1 MKLLILIHSLSSGGA
16 ERVTAN
22 LANYWAIKGWTITV
36 VSMTSVESD
45 FYELDPRVRRI
56 GLGMAGES
64 SGVTSA
70 LSSNFSRVRALK
82 KLIREVQPDVALGM
96 MTAASVILAIAN
108 ATSFKKI
115 KVIGSEHVDP
125 SRMPLGRVWE
135 ALRAYWY
142 GKLDA
147 VAALTEQSAQWLRAN
162 TAAKSIA
169 VIPNAVMWPLPT
181 QSPVKQPFDFVP
193 TGANLLLAVG
203 RLGHEKGFD
212 ILIDVF
218 SRLANRLPH
227 WHLVILGEGGLRG
240 ELERQIK
247 AFGLENRISMPGLV
261 GNLGDWYKT
270 ADIYVMTSRY
280 EGFGNTLI
288 EAMAHGCAVVSFD
301 CDSGPRNIIQA
312 GQDGLLIP
320 AEDTDSL
327 EQALSRLM
335 IDEADRSSLAAKAV
349 DVRSRFSFSCVAGMW
364 ERLFASNAAHG

>member
-1 MKLLILIHSLSSGGA
+1 MSSGGA

-22 LANYWAIKGWTITV
+22 LANYWAMKNWTITIA
-36 VSMTSVESD
+36 SMTSVESD

-56 GLGMAGES
+56 GLGIDGES
-64 SGVTSA
+64 SGMTSA
-70 LSSNFSRVRALK
+70 ILSNFSRVRALK

-96 MTAASVILAIAN
+96 MTAASVMLAIAN
-108 ATSFKKI
+108 FISVKKV

-147 VAALTEQSAQWLRAN
+147 VAALTEQSAQWLRTH
-162 TAAKSIA
+162 TAARSIA
-169 VIPNAVMWPLPT
+169 VIPNAVMWPLPALNPRIPP
-181 QSPVKQPFDFVP
+181 SNYVP

-218 SRLANRLPH
+218 SRLASRLPH
-227 WHLVILGEGGLRG
+227 WHLVIVGEGGLRG
-240 ELERQIK
+240 DLERQIN
-247 AFGLENRISMPGLV
+247 AAGLENRISMPGVV
-261 GNLGDWYKT
+261 GNLGDWYRA

-280 EGFGNTLI
+280 EGFGNTLV

-301 CDSGPRNIIQA
+301 CDSGPRNIILA

-320 AEDTDSL
+320 AENTVSL
-327 EQALSRLM
+327 EQALCRLM
-335 IDEADRSSLAAKAV
+335 VDEAERSNLAAKAV
-349 DVRSRFSFSCVAGMW
+349 DVRSRYSLPSVAEMW
-364 ERLFASNAAHG
+364 ERLFVSNTAHG